1 MLKKTLLAT
10 LATLPILANASG
22 YAGLEIVSSKIEP
35 DNTSA
40 SAKPEALQFKFGTW
54 INRDETL
61 GGELRLGL
69 GIGDDELTNN
79 VDVEID
85 RMYGAYFRGQ
95 FPNTL
100 PVRPYGLIGLS
111 YIETTANF
119 PGGGSDGENYKDLS
133 LGLGA
138 DITITNQIFLS
149 VEYLRAVDRSGDEV
163 SNLGFGINGRF

>member
-1 MLKKTLLAT
+1 MLKKTLIAT
-10 LATLPILANASG
+10 LISLPLLANASG
-22 YAGLEIVSSKIEP
+22 YAGLDIVSSKIEP

-69 GIGDDELTNN
+69 GVGDDELSNN

>member
-69 GIGDDELTNN
+69 GIGDDELSNN

>member
-1 MLKKTLLAT
+1 MKKVLLAAT
-10 LATLPILANASG
+10 LALPMFAKASG

-35 DNTSA
+35 DNTSS
-40 SAKPEALQFKFGTW
+40 SAKPNALQFKFGTW
-54 INRDETL
+54 INKDETL

-69 GIGDDELTNN
+69 GVGDDELSNN
-79 VDVEID
+79 VDLEID

-100 PVRPYGLIGLS
+100 PVRPYGLIGVS

>member
-1 MLKKTLLAT
+1 MKKVLLA
-10 LATLPILANASG
+10 AILALPMFAQASG

-35 DNTSA
+35 DNTSS
-40 SAKPEALQFKFGTW
+40 SAKPNALQFKFGTW
-54 INRDETL
+54 INKDETL

-69 GIGDDELTNN
+69 GVGDDELSNN
-79 VDVEID
+79 VDLEID

-100 PVRPYGLIGLS
+100 PVRPYGLIGVS
-111 YIETTANF
+111 YIETTQENRF
-119 PGGGSDGENYKDLS
+119 GGTDGDNYKDLS

>member
-1 MLKKTLLAT
+1 
-10 LATLPILANASG
+10 
-22 YAGLEIVSSKIEP
+22 
-35 DNTSA
+35 
-40 SAKPEALQFKFGTW
+40 
-54 INRDETL
+54 
-61 GGELRLGL
+61 
-69 GIGDDELTNN
+69 
-79 VDVEID
+79 VDLEID

-100 PVRPYGLIGLS
+100 PVRPYGLIGVS

>member
-35 DNTSA
+35 DNTSS
-40 SAKPEALQFKFGTW
+40 SAKPNALQFKFGTW
-54 INRDETL
+54 INKDETL

-69 GIGDDELTNN
+69 GVGDDELSNN
-79 VDVEID
+79 VDLEID

-100 PVRPYGLIGLS
+100 PVRPYGLIGVS

>member
-1 MLKKTLLAT
+1 MKKVLSRT
-10 LATLPILANASG
+10 LALPMFAQASG
-22 YAGLEIVSSKIEP
+22 YAGLDIVSSKIEP

-40 SAKPEALQFKFGTW
+40 SAKPEVLQFKFGTW

-69 GIGDDELTNN
+69 GIGEDELSNN
-79 VDVEID
+79 VDVEVD
-85 RMYGAYFRGQ
+85 RSYGAFFRGQ

-100 PVRPYGLIGLS
+100 PVRPYGLIGVS

>member
-69 GIGDDELTNN
+69 GIGDDQLTNN

>member
-1 MLKKTLLAT
+1 MKKVLLAAT
-10 LATLPILANASG
+10 LALPMFAQASG

-35 DNTSA
+35 DNTNS
-40 SAKPEALQFKFGTW
+40 SAKPNALQFKFGTW
-54 INRDETL
+54 INKDETL

-69 GIGDDELTNN
+69 GVGDDELSNN
-79 VDVEID
+79 VDQEID

-100 PVRPYGLIGLS
+100 PVRPYGLIGVS

>member
-1 MLKKTLLAT
+1 MLKKTLIAT
-10 LATLPILANASG
+10 LISLPLLANASG
-22 YAGLEIVSSKIEP
+22 YAGLDIVSSKIEP

-69 GIGDDELTNN
+69 GIGDDELSNN

>member
-1 MLKKTLLAT
+1 MPGRSVLYASLHARCLLRSRCRA
-10 LATLPILANASG
+10 
-22 YAGLEIVSSKIEP
+22 
-35 DNTSA
+35 
-40 SAKPEALQFKFGTW
+40 F
-54 INRDETL
+54 
-61 GGELRLGL
+61 
-69 GIGDDELTNN
+69 
-79 VDVEID
+79 
-85 RMYGAYFRGQ
+85 FRGQ

-100 PVRPYGLIGLS
+100 PVRPYGLIGVS

>member
-1 MLKKTLLAT
+1 MLKKTLIAALVS
-10 LATLPILANASG
+10 LPLLANASG

-35 DNTSA
+35 DNTSS
-40 SAKPEALQFKFGTW
+40 SAKPNALQFKFGTW
-54 INRDETL
+54 INKDETL

-69 GIGDDELTNN
+69 GVGDDELSNN
-79 VDVEID
+79 VDLEID

-100 PVRPYGLIGLS
+100 PVRPYGLIGVS

>member
-1 MLKKTLLAT
+1 MLKRTLIAT
-10 LATLPILANASG
+10 LVSLPLLANASG
-22 YAGLEIVSSKIEP
+22 YAGLDIVSSKIEP

-85 RMYGAYFRGQ
+85 RYYGAYFRGQ

-100 PVRPYGLIGLS
+100 PVRPYGLIGLT
-111 YIETTANF
+111 YMETTANF